1 MDGFTE
7 DRENLKVRKPE
18 VLFSRSHKKKKSKRP
33 VAGSYAVLQ
42 VGLTCLFGKS
52 IGAIKSLPLVY
63 QTYINLG

>member
-1 MDGFTE
+1 MGEFIDSG
-7 DRENLKVRKPE
+7 ENLRVRKPE
-18 VLFSRSHKKKKSKRP
+18 VLFFRSHKKKKSKRP

-52 IGAIKSLPLVY
+52 IRAIKSLPLVY